1 VTDALVGR
9 STDADGEAAA
19 GAAPPDGSG
28 STAIRRR
35 RPAWL
40 RGTVLDLLVV
50 ALVVGTYRAVLLAFS
65 HVSLFFHD
73 SAPYLIH
80 ALEFRLVW
88 DRPPGTS
95 LFYKAVLW
103 AWTDIR
109 AVMLAQSLLGV
120 GTALL
125 VYAAARQLSLH
136 RGVAVGTALV
146 AGLAP
151 SNLFFE
157 RLWLSESLS
166 AFLTMAGVVLLL
178 WCLRS
183 PRWWGFALLGLVLAA
198 STVVRLHGMV
208 VLLATL
214 CALLLFWRSAGWR
227 RRGAAAAL
235 TFVVAAVPLY
245 GLAVANAA
253 AVTRDHPGEAAPALS
268 YGDGFALFTKIAQEL
283 PCDDLR
289 NDTRLVREVC
299 RAGPEYRSNP
309 DRMAWG
315 PRAPVTNLRDR
326 LGPPQANAVL
336 KEEAVAAIRAN
347 PTAYLRTVWISLE
360 EFWAVEDIE
369 PTAFVSDPES
379 SNLHPK
385 LLHAIE
391 RAFGIPVGDY
401 RPSAEHGPAWYDVHE
416 TWNSVRRIAWVGV
429 VVAFVVALA
438 PVSRRWPG
446 RDGAAVLAAVLG
458 ATVLATAMTAGVIVP
473 RYWYPFEAPA
483 WVLTAVAATWLVSYV
498 RARRAGGAD
507 RAGEPSGDASAQ
519 T

>member
-1 VTDALVGR
+1 
-9 STDADGEAAA
+9 
-19 GAAPPDGSG
+19 
-28 STAIRRR
+28 
-35 RPAWL
+35 
-40 RGTVLDLLVV
+40 VV
-50 ALVVGTYRAVLLAFS
+50 ALVAGVYRAVFLAIS
-65 HVSLFFHD
+65 HVSIFFHD
-73 SAPYLIH
+73 SGPYLIH

-95 LFYKAVLW
+95 LFYKSVLW
-103 AWTDIR
+103 VWTDIR
-109 AVMLAQSLLGV
+109 AVMVAQSLLGV

-125 VYAAARQLSLH
+125 VYVAARQLSLG
-136 RGVAVGTALV
+136 RGVAVGVALV

-166 AFLTMAGVVLLL
+166 AFMTMVGVVLLL
-178 WCLRS
+178 WCMRH
-183 PRWWGFALLGLVLAA
+183 PRWWGFALLGLALAL

-208 VLLATL
+208 VLLATI
-214 CALLLFWRSAGWR
+214 CALLLFWRGVGWWR
-227 RRGAAAAL
+227 RISAAAL
-235 TFVVAAVPLY
+235 TLAVAAVPLY

-299 RAGPEYRSNP
+299 REGPEYRSNP

-315 PRAPVTNLRDR
+315 PRAPVTILRDR

-336 KEEAVAAIRAN
+336 KEEAVAAIKAH
-347 PTAYLRTVWISLE
+347 PTAYLRTVWTSLE
-360 EFWAVEDIE
+360 QFWEVEDIE

-379 SNLHPK
+379 SNLHPM
-385 LLHAIE
+385 LIRAID
-391 RAFGIPVGDY
+391 RGFGIPVGQY
-401 RPSAEHGPAWYDVHE
+401 RPSAEHGPAWYDAHE
-416 TWNSVRRIAWVGV
+416 TWNSVRKIAWVGV
-429 VVAFVVALA
+429 VVAFALA
-438 PVSRRWPG
+438 LLPVSRRQAG

-458 ATVLATAMTAGVIVP
+458 ATLLATALTAGVIVP

-483 WVLTAVAATWLVSYV
+483 WLLTAAALTWIVSYV
-498 RARRAGGAD
+498 RTRRAEPAP
-507 RAGEPSGDASAQ
+507 AEATPVGEGSA
-519 T
+519 TS